1 LTIFAGLLFSQRW
14 PLERHRNEDEDILI
28 SSTIHLLPITATT
41 VNAVPIV
48 EAIEAAVEAAV
59 GAAVEAAVGAGGVVV
74 QLGT

>member
-1 LTIFAGLLFSQRW
+1 LTVFAGLLFSQRW

-28 SSTIHLLPITATT
+28 SSTFHLLSVTATT

-48 EAIEAAVEAAV
+48 EAIEAAVAAAV
-59 GAAVEAAVGAGGVVV
+59 GAAVGAGGVVV